1 MEEFRVTRDGQ
12 TFGPYT
18 EADLRQYLASGNIV
32 ETDLVRSKDTDK
44 WVPLKKVIPRLDK
57 SSAATARLM
66 ALRMDLPAPPDIP
79 WWMAMVL
86 EVFTA
91 LTFFVGWDVF
101 EAVWLY
107 RVQRGSRALLYY
119 SIAALLFIVNSQATY
134 SIVMHDVFG
143 RPSADNPHATLLGI
157 AAWGMRIVARFSM
170 RHSLL
175 EHFNKVEPIGL
186 KLSWWRTLLFGG
198 LYFQYH
204 FNLINEMRRARVA
217 MTVRG

>member
-32 ETDLVRSKDTDK
+32 ETDMVRSEDMDK
-44 WVPLKKVIPRLDK
+44 WLPLKKVLPRLNK
-57 SSAATARLM
+57 SAAATARLM
-66 ALRMDLPAPPDIP
+66 ALRMDLPSPPDIP

-86 EVFTA
+86 EVVTA
-91 LTFFVGWDVF
+91 LTFFVAWDVF

-107 RVQRGSRALLYY
+107 RVQQGSRALLYY

-157 AAWGMRIVARFSM
+157 AAWVVRIVARFSM
-170 RHSLL
+170 RSSLCKHYN
-175 EHFNKVEPIGL
+175 EVERIGL

-204 FNLINEMRRARVA
+204 FNRINEMRRARAA
-217 MTVRG
+217 MSAGI